1 MSPADKSKTSSL
13 PRVTPMS
20 PSAAQLAARQREHS
34 EMALAVVVV
43 VSEVRDPIA
52 RCTQQCVPS
61 VVSRPRY
68 HSSPAKADPCIAA
81 VATTR

>member
-1 MSPADKSKTSSL
+1 
-13 PRVTPMS
+13 MS
-20 PSAAQLAARQREHS
+20 PSAAPLAARQREQL
-34 EMALAVVVV
+34 EMALVVVVVV
-43 VSEVRDPIA
+43 VSAVRDPIA

-81 VATTR
+81 VAMTR